1 MEASFLSSCIAH
13 SNQIL
18 FPAKALTRRRATASK
33 NKLAVSSMKESDSQ
47 DYEGKLVDESLI
59 ILRMRI
65 KEVKMME
72 KSSSCPGTPETSNW
86 MEWEKQYYCKHYH
99 EDVCEG
105 IGWLQMYLMN
115 TRPSLALGVLAL
127 VALSVPM
134 STSMIT
140 FNVLRWLHHCV
151 FVC

>member
-1 MEASFLSSCIAH
+1 MEAGFLSSCIAH
-13 SNQIL
+13 SNQTL
-18 FPAKALTRRRATASK
+18 FPAKPYTQRRITTSK

-72 KSSSCPGTPETSNW
+72 KKSSSQGTPAPSNW

-127 VALSVPM
+127 VAFSVPM
-134 STSMIT
+134 SASLIT
-140 FNVLRWLHHCV
+140 FNVFRWLHNCV
-151 FVC
+151 FF